1 MTESIDPAIPLDTN
15 ESVEWSGRP
24 RITTILPAVV
34 IGVLLLVSGIVVSVT
49 RETLLFLAVVPL
61 SGVAIPVWKYFAL
74 QGVQYVITDE
84 ALYVKRGVL
93 TRSVTQANLETVQ
106 NSSFGQD
113 ITGSIFGYGSVT
125 FEIAGGDDLSFRAIE
140 DPSCNPG
147 TRRSS
152 SIERRWSRWD
162 SRRESGIPGDLSQ
175 WQQIR
180 DGSERFAALSRVVVR
195 EQPEGRWC
203 THSAIDLL
211 PRLKTRESHHHGIS
225 GRAWPYGFKTH
236 TFQASLAW

>member
-34 IGVLLLVSGIVVSVT
+34 TAFSSSSPESWSVLLERPCSSSQS
-49 RETLLFLAVVPL
+49 FHF
-61 SGVAIPVWKYFAL
+61 GVAIPVWKYFAL

-106 NSSFGQD
+106 NSSFGQ
-113 ITGSIFGYGSVT
+113 GYHGIDLRIRLSYVRNRWW
-125 FEIAGGDDLSFRAIE
+125 GRPLVPGDRG
-140 DPSCNPG
+140 PSCNPH
-147 TRRSS
+147 S
-152 SIERRWSRWD
+152 SIEQHRTTMVSGGD
-162 SRRESGIPGDLSQ
+162 SRREPGIPGDLSQ

-180 DGSERFAALSRVVVR
+180 DEIRAIRSSLG
-195 EQPEGRWC
+195 EQ
-203 THSAIDLL
+203 
-211 PRLKTRESHHHGIS
+211 
-225 GRAWPYGFKTH
+225 
-236 TFQASLAW
+236 

>member
-61 SGVAIPVWKYFAL
+61 GVAIPVWKYFAL

-84 ALYVKRGVL
+84 ALYVKRGRVDP
-93 TRSVTQANLETVQ
+93 VCH
-106 NSSFGQD
+106 
-113 ITGSIFGYGSVT
+113 TGKPRNRPEQLLWAGYHGIDLRIRLSYVRNRWW
-125 FEIAGGDDLSFRAIE
+125 GRPLVPGDRG
-140 DPSCNPG
+140 PSCNPG

-152 SIERRWSRWD
+152 SIERRWSRWGQ
-162 SRRESGIPGDLSQ
+162 STGIRYPWRSVAV
-175 WQQIR
+175 
-180 DGSERFAALSRVVVR
+180 AANS
-195 EQPEGRWC
+195 
-203 THSAIDLL
+203 
-211 PRLKTRESHHHGIS
+211 
-225 GRAWPYGFKTH
+225 
-236 TFQASLAW
+236 

>member
-1 MTESIDPAIPLDTN
+1 MTESIDPAIPLDTT
-15 ESVEWSGRP
+15 ESVEWFGCP
-24 RITTILPAVV
+24 RITTILPAVLT
-34 IGVLLLVSGIVVSVT
+34 GVLLLVFGIVVSVT
-49 RETLLFLAVVPL
+49 GETPLFLAVVPL
-61 SGVAIPVWKYFAL
+61 GVAIPLWKYFAL

-140 DPSCNPG
+140 DPRAIRALVDRAASNDDG
-147 TRRSS
+147 LGGGDTG
-152 SIERRWSRWD
+152 
-162 SRRESGIPGDLSQ
+162 ESVIPGDLTQ

-180 DGSERFAALSRVVVR
+180 DEIRAIRSSL
-195 EQPEGRWC
+195 EG
-203 THSAIDLL
+203 
-211 PRLKTRESHHHGIS
+211 
-225 GRAWPYGFKTH
+225 
-236 TFQASLAW
+236 

>member
-61 SGVAIPVWKYFAL
+61 GVAIPVWKYFAL

-140 DPSCNPG
+140 DPRAIRALVDRAASNDDG
-147 TRRSS
+147 LGG
-152 SIERRWSRWD
+152 D

-180 DGSERFAALSRVVVR
+180 DEIRSDSQLSRRVVVR

-211 PRLKTRESHHHGIS
+211 PRLKTRESHHGIS

>member
-1 MTESIDPAIPLDTN
+1 MTDSIDPAIPIDAD

-24 RITTILPAVV
+24 RITTVLPAVG
-34 IGVLLLVSGIVVSVT
+34 IGVFLLVSGVVGSVT
-49 RETLLFLAVVPL
+49 RGALIFLAVVPL
-61 SGVAIPVWKYFAL
+61 GVAIPLWKYFAL

-125 FEIAGGDDLSFRAIE
+125 FEIAGGEDLSFRAIE
-140 DPSCNPG
+140 DPRAIRALVDNAAANDDG
-147 TRRSS
+147 LGGET
-152 SIERRWSRWD
+152 
-162 SRRESGIPGDLSQ
+162 RRESDIPGDLTQ

-180 DGSERFAALSRVVVR
+180 DEIR
-195 EQPEGRWC
+195 
-203 THSAIDLL
+203 AI
-211 PRLKTRESHHHGIS
+211 RS
-225 GRAWPYGFKTH
+225 
-236 TFQASLAW
+236 SLEE

>member
-1 MTESIDPAIPLDTN
+1 
-15 ESVEWSGRP
+15 ESVAWSGRP

-34 IGVLLLVSGIVVSVT
+34 IGVLLLGFGIVASVT
-49 RETLLFLAVVPL
+49 GETTLFLAVVPL
-61 SGVAIPVWKYFAL
+61 GVAIPLWKYFAL
-74 QGVQYVITDE
+74 QGVQYVVTDE

-140 DPSCNPG
+140 DPRAIRALVDQTTSNDDG
-147 TRRSS
+147 LGGG
-152 SIERRWSRWD
+152 D
-162 SRRESGIPGDLSQ
+162 RRESVIPGDLTK

-180 DGSERFAALSRVVVR
+180 DEIR
-195 EQPEGRWC
+195 
-203 THSAIDLL
+203 AIRSTL
-211 PRLKTRESHHHGIS
+211 EE
-225 GRAWPYGFKTH
+225 
-236 TFQASLAW
+236 

>member
-1 MTESIDPAIPLDTN
+1 MTDSIDPAIPLNTT
-15 ESVEWSGRP
+15 ESVKWSGRP

-34 IGVLLLVSGIVVSVT
+34 IGVLLLVSGVVVSVT
-49 RETLLFLAVVPL
+49 RETLLFLAIVPL
-61 SGVAIPVWKYFAL
+61 GVAIPLWQYFAL

-140 DPSCNPG
+140 GPRTIRTLIDQAASTDDG
-147 TRRSS
+147 LGGG
-152 SIERRWSRWD
+152 D
-162 SRRESGIPGDLSQ
+162 RRESGIPGDLTQ

-180 DGSERFAALSRVVVR
+180 DEIR
-195 EQPEGRWC
+195 
-203 THSAIDLL
+203 AI
-211 PRLKTRESHHHGIS
+211 RS
-225 GRAWPYGFKTH
+225 
-236 TFQASLAW
+236 SLEE

>member
-61 SGVAIPVWKYFAL
+61 GVAIPVWKYFAL

-140 DPSCNPG
+140 DPRAIRALVDRAASNDDG
-147 TRRSS
+147 LGG
-152 SIERRWSRWD
+152 D

-180 DGSERFAALSRVVVR
+180 DEIRAIRSSRRVVVR

-211 PRLKTRESHHHGIS
+211 PRLKTRESHHGIS

>member
-49 RETLLFLAVVPL
+49 RDPALPRSRSTR
-61 SGVAIPVWKYFAL
+61 GGDPVWKYFAL

-106 NSSFGQD
+106 NSSFGRD

-140 DPSCNPG
+140 DPRAIRALVDRAASNDDG
-147 TRRSS
+147 LGG
-152 SIERRWSRWD
+152 D

-180 DGSERFAALSRVVVR
+180 DGDPSDSQLSR
-195 EQPEGRWC
+195 E
-203 THSAIDLL
+203 
-211 PRLKTRESHHHGIS
+211 
-225 GRAWPYGFKTH
+225 
-236 TFQASLAW
+236 

>member
-1 MTESIDPAIPLDTN
+1 MTESIDPAIPLGTT

-34 IGVLLLVSGIVVSVT
+34 IGVLLLVFGIVVSVSG
-49 RETLLFLAVVPL
+49 ESLMFLAIVPL
-61 SGVAIPVWKYFAL
+61 GVAIPLWKYIAL

-140 DPSCNPG
+140 DPRAIRALVDRAASNG
-147 TRRSS
+147 DGLGGG
-152 SIERRWSRWD
+152 RWE
-162 SRRESGIPGDLSQ
+162 ESAIPGDLTQ

-180 DGSERFAALSRVVVR
+180 DEIRAIRSTFER
-195 EQPEGRWC
+195 
-203 THSAIDLL
+203 
-211 PRLKTRESHHHGIS
+211 
-225 GRAWPYGFKTH
+225 
-236 TFQASLAW
+236 

>member
-1 MTESIDPAIPLDTN
+1 MTESIDPAIPLDTD

-34 IGVLLLVSGIVVSVT
+34 IGVLLIASGIAVSVT
-49 RETLLFLAVVPL
+49 RGTPLFLTVVPL
-61 SGVAIPVWKYFAL
+61 GVAIPLWKYFAL

-93 TRSVTQANLETVQ
+93 TRSVTQANLETIQ

-140 DPSCNPG
+140 DPRTIRALVDRAASNDDG
-147 TRRSS
+147 LGGGA
-152 SIERRWSRWD
+152 
-162 SRRESGIPGDLSQ
+162 RRESSIPGDLTQ

-180 DGSERFAALSRVVVR
+180 DEIR
-195 EQPEGRWC
+195 
-203 THSAIDLL
+203 AI
-211 PRLKTRESHHHGIS
+211 RS
-225 GRAWPYGFKTH
+225 
-236 TFQASLAW
+236 SLEE